1 VWDGLATMLVGDTLL
16 KCVTWFD
23 NGWGYAARV
32 VDAIGLL
39 AAFEGEKR

>member
-1 VWDGLATMLVGDTLL
+1 VWDGLATMLVGDIAQ
-16 KCVTWFD
+16 CVTWFD

-39 AAFEGEKR
+39 AAFDGEKR